1 MISEREKRFGRSISE
16 DIETFTVRGQPECRA
31 ATPPVLVTGIE
42 RPFIAKV
49 VVRDQGVFFT
59 AYRTTVCHFLQ
70 GDYTVGSIYAGFS
83 YSPIGRNV
91 RFSADQ

>member
-1 MISEREKRFGRSISE
+1 M
-16 DIETFTVRGQPECRA
+16 
-31 ATPPVLVTGIE
+31 VLMTGIE
-42 RPFIAKV
+42 HPFIAKV
-49 VVRDQGVFFT
+49 VIAYQGVFFT

-83 YSPIGRNV
+83 YSPIGPNA